1 MEPITYTASV
11 TASTSIP
18 IPAVGFDIFAILG
31 TMFGVNDLSNVSSG
45 LLGFLESLW
54 SIYVVLAFLFSIFLL
69 VIYVFASIRRN
80 LYIQLM
86 TQELRDQEALW
97 EERAGGK
104 RNDNRLAGVIAHSNS
119 DNPNDWKLA
128 IIEAD
133 VMLDEALKNRGFVG
147 TTLGERLRNITPNQM
162 DSINDAWE
170 AHKVRNRIAHEGS
183 DFILTQRVVQETI
196 MRYQRVFTE
205 LGIS

>member
-1 MEPITYTASV
+1 
-11 TASTSIP
+11 
-18 IPAVGFDIFAILG
+18 
-31 TMFGVNDLSNVSSG
+31 MFGVNDLSNASSG

>member
-31 TMFGVNDLSNVSSG
+31 TMFGVNDLSNASSG